1 MAGGVPSVGIEAS
14 PMQAL
19 AGFVNAGA
27 GIIGKKKADD
37 ELYGRRET
45 VAPKTK
51 AGQFID
57 NTPVGKIFGGSG
69 LGLWGKGKRS
79 GGLLDNRPQYQ
90 ISPEY
95 QENEN
100 IAANVRDMYGRLT
113 NTSELPG
120 QTQMQ
125 NKLAQNS
132 ANATGSAAMYGVDN
146 PALLAQL
153 ANSTLQLQDSA
164 QNDLNIEGAKFRQI
178 NIGNYADA
186 SRHLEDT
193 KTAMAEEKDKAW
205 NYNINDPY
213 QNKIDSAR
221 KRIKSNT
228 EMIQKGGDMVG
239 SSSKISASI

>member
-1 MAGGVPSVGIEAS
+1 MAEEGSFSGELNPLQTVTG
-14 PMQAL
+14 L
-19 AGFVNAGA
+19 VNVGA

-45 VAPKTK
+45 VAPKTQ
-51 AGQFID
+51 AGKFID
-57 NTPVGKIFGGSG
+57 KTPIGKIFGGRG

-79 GGLLDNRPQYQ
+79 GGLIENRPQYQ
-90 ISPEY
+90 IAGEY

-100 IAANVRDMYGRLT
+100 LASNVRDMYGRLT

-132 ANATGSAAMYGVDN
+132 ANAVGAAAMYGVDN
-146 PALLAQL
+146 PAQLAQL
-153 ANSTLQLQDSA
+153 ANSALQSQNSS
-164 QNDLNIEGAKFRQI
+164 QNDLNIEGARFRQM
-178 NIGNYADA
+178 NVDKFANATGDLQDA
-186 SRHLEDT
+186 

-213 QNKIDSAR
+213 QNAVDSAR
-221 KRIKSNT
+221 KRVKSNT
-228 EMIQKGGDMVG
+228 EMIQKGGDMIG
-239 SSSKISASI
+239 SSLKISASV

>member
-1 MAGGVPSVGIEAS
+1 MAGGVPSVGVEAS

-19 AGFVNAGA
+19 VGSVNAVA
-27 GIIGKKKADD
+27 GIIGKRKAQKDMN
-37 ELYGRRET
+37 
-45 VAPKTK
+45 K
-51 AGQFID
+51 
-57 NTPVGKIFGGSG
+57 
-69 LGLWGKGKRS
+69 
-79 GGLLDNRPQYQ
+79 LLSNRPQYQ
-90 ISPEY
+90 ISSEY

-100 IAANVRDMYGRLT
+100 IAANVRDMYGRLI

-186 SRHLEDT
+186 TRHLEDT

-213 QNKIDSAR
+213 QNKVDSAR
-221 KRIKSNT
+221 KRVKSNT
-228 EMIQKGGDMVG
+228 EMIQKGDRKSVV
-239 SSSKISASI
+239 